1 MCSFWINTNFIKSL
15 NPVIKLTKSEIDKA
29 CKDKKHKLFDEN
41 FSIELHFEVLSL
53 GYRVI
58 PAIQPASVGNLKT
71 PQNID

>member
-15 NPVIKLTKSEIDKA
+15 NPIINLRKSEIDKA

-41 FSIELHFEVLSL
+41 FSIELQFEVQTL

-58 PAIQPASVGNLKT
+58 HTLHPP
-71 PQNID
+71 NIGKLRIA